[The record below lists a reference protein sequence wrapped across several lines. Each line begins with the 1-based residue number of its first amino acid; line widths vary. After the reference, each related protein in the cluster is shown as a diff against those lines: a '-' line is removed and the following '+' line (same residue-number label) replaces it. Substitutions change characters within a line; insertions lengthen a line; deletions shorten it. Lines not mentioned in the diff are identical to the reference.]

1 MAKSKKPI
9 KRLKTG
15 TFSRSFSLASLGM
28 KAGARAAGHALGGL
42 LQSEAAQNLRKK
54 AHYLSQAAELVEEL
68 GELKGSLMK
77 AGQMLSVYGEHFL
90 PPEINQLLRTLQAD
104 SPPVEFESVKKSLTK
119 QLGAEKLALLEVEEE
134 SVGAASL
141 GQVHR
146 AKIKKSGETLALKV
160 QYPGVEKS
168 IDSDLKALRRILSL
182 TEWLPKIP
190 ATDNLFE
197 EVRAMLKREV
207 NYALELEM
215 LQFFGKELA
224 GDNRYI
230 VPRAHPEFSAKRVLA
245 MSFEEGVSIDGPEVA
260 ALSQERRDALAHA
273 VLDLYFRELFEWRRV
288 QTDPH
293 FGNFRVRIGK
303 SRDQLVLLD
312 FGAVR
317 DLPEAFMEK
326 YSRMLSGT
334 FYDRRDLFEKAGCD
348 LGVLAGNDPQELKD
362 IFYKLCL
369 GITEPFLEPQPFDW
383 RGSDLPQRITR
394 DGWEMVKRFPLRA
407 PPRELVFL
415 DRKMA
420 GIFTLLVKLGA
431 KIDARALLQRY
442 LPKS

>member
-1 MAKSKKPI
+1 MTKK
-9 KRLKTG
+9 KQLKNLRTG
-15 TFSRSFSLASLGM
+15 SFSRSFSLATLGM
-28 KAGARAAGHALGGL
+28 KASARVAGHAIGGL
-42 LQSEAAQNLRKK
+42 LQSEAAQSLRKK
-54 AHYLSQAAELVEEL
+54 ALYLSQAAELVEEL

-90 PPEINQLLRTLQAD
+90 PPEINQLLRKLQAD
-104 SPPVEFESVKKSLTK
+104 STPVEFASVKKSLAK
-119 QLGAEKLALLEVEEE
+119 QIGADKIARLEVQEE

-146 AKIKKSGETLALKV
+146 ATVKKTGEILALKI

-168 IDSDLKALRRILSL
+168 IDSDLKTLRRILSL

-190 ATDNLFE
+190 ATDNLFD

-215 LQFFGKELA
+215 LGFFGEQLKN
-224 GDNRYI
+224 DPRYI
-230 VPRAHPEFSAKRVLA
+230 VPKAYPEFSAKRVLA
-245 MSFEEGVSIDGPEVA
+245 MSFEEGVAIDGPEVA
-260 ALSQERRDALAHA
+260 ALSQERRDALAHS
-273 VLDLYFRELFEWRRV
+273 VLELYFRELFEWRRV

-303 SRDQLVLLD
+303 EKKPDQLVLLD

-317 DLPEAFMEK
+317 DLPKVFMEK
-326 YSRMLSGT
+326 YAKMLSGT
-334 FYDRRDLFEKAGCD
+334 FHNNRALFEAAGAE
-348 LGVLAGNDPQELKD
+348 LGVLDPSDPAELKD
-362 IFYKLCL
+362 LFYKLCL
-369 GITEPFLEPQPFDW
+369 SITEPFLEPQPFDW
-383 RGSDLPQRITR
+383 RGSDLPQRVSKE
-394 DGWEMVKRFPLRA
+394 GWEIFKRFPLRA

-431 KIDARALLQRY
+431 RIDARAVLKPY
-442 LPKS
+442 LPG